1 MLELIVDSPE
11 FWDEEKE
18 ELVSYPPA
26 TLHLEHSLLSC
37 SKWEAIFKKPFLSD
51 RRMESREEN
60 LAYINCMSLDG
71 PIDPGVLSRIGPK
84 QWKQIEE
91 YIGDPQTATKIS
103 STGGKTGR
111 KRVITSELIYY
122 WMIAQNIPK
131 EFETWPLGRLLTL
144 IEVVSI
150 ESNPKKKKM
159 ASRDVTKMY
168 HELNAKR
175 LAESGGSG

>member
-1 MLELIVDSPE
+1 MLELIVDSSE

-18 ELVSYPPA
+18 ELVSYPPV

-51 RRMESREEN
+51 RRTESREEN
-60 LAYINCMSLDG
+60 LTYINCMSLDG
-71 PIDPGVLSRIGPK
+71 PIDPSVLSRIGPK

-131 EFETWPLGRLLTL
+131 EFETWPLGRLLIL

-150 ESNPKKKKM
+150 ESNPKKKKRS
-159 ASRDVTKMY
+159 AREVTNMY

-175 LAESGGSG
+175 RAESGGSG